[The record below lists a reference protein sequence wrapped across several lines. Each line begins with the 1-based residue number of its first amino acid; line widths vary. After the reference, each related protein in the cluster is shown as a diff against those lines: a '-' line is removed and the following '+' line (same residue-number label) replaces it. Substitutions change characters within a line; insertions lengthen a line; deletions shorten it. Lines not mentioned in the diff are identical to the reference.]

1 MKFLRPAGPALALL
15 IAAVPA
21 SGAADPRIE
30 NFALCRD
37 SWLELEKSDPAALED
52 FGAFLRSD
60 FTEGSDDGHIT
71 PNSPVTIAG
80 VNVTQVWPSS
90 LGMGLGF
97 SVLVDAPFDEAKDAV
112 ERALGKPV
120 GECQAGDA
128 MRTCELSIAEQ
139 RTVILLSEDPP
150 NDKTTLV
157 GCYYY
162 YEK

>member
-1 MKFLRPAGPALALL
+1 MKSLRLAGPTLALL

-21 SGAADPRIE
+21 SGAGDPRIE

-37 SWLELEKSDPAALED
+37 SWLELEKTDPAALED
-52 FGAFLRSD
+52 FGVSLRSG
-60 FTEGSDDGHIT
+60 FTESSDDGHIT

-97 SVLVDAPFDEAKDAV
+97 SALVEAPFDEAKQAV
-112 ERALGKPV
+112 EGALGKPL
-120 GECQAGDA
+120 GECQAGDG

-150 NDKTTLV
+150 NDQTTLV